1 MCAMYRDIFDMWSSC
16 SYKMTKDLDVCMN
29 PYGKD
34 AYGNYRIGDNTTR
47 KNDEDEDKD
56 KYNRFNPDKLVHP
69 YPDPRYKVGDI
80 NMWCLEDGTITVGRI
95 VRVYPASDVVSGEHI
110 NRYAINVLSG
120 NICSNNEIYVT
131 ENMAI
136 EGLDA
141 DAYGDAHKIG
151 ECRYFNPLNTN
162 SDKPVNTDF
171 KCDIDDLKTDIN
183 DLRTDVKSL
192 LESQYK
198 IHSKCN
204 KIEGDLMVAKQSE
217 LGLSIDSAL
226 TADIKDIKESRDR
239 LDCNVNYCVD
249 KLDTIQEELNEVDNK
264 AKQASKLSK
273 LSFLGNLAKF
283 L

>member
-1 MCAMYRDIFDMWSSC
+1 MYGNIFDMWSSC

-34 AYGNYRIGDNTTR
+34 AYGNYRIGDNNYK
-47 KNDEDEDKD
+47 KN
-56 KYNRFNPDKLVHP
+56 NNPDKLVHP

-80 NMWCLEDGTITVGRI
+80 NMWCLEDGTIVVGRI

-110 NRYAINVLSG
+110 NQYAINVLSG

-198 IHSKCN
+198 I
-204 KIEGDLMVAKQSE
+204 EGDLRVAKQPE
-217 LGLSIDSAL
+217 IGLSIDDAVISDMA
-226 TADIKDIKESRDR
+226 TSVIRGIKESGAR
-239 LDCNVNYCVD
+239 LDSTVNYCVD
-249 KLDTIQEELNEVDNK
+249 RIDTIQTELNEVDNK
-264 AKQASKLSK
+264 TKQASKLSK

>member
-1 MCAMYRDIFDMWSSC
+1 MYRDIFDMWSSC
-16 SYKMTKDLDVCMN
+16 SYKMTKDLDVSMN

-34 AYGNYRIGDNTTR
+34 AYGNYRIVDNTTR
-47 KNDEDEDKD
+47 KNDEDKGKD
-56 KYNRFNPDKLVHP
+56 KYNRFNPDKLVHS
-69 YPDPRYKVGDI
+69 YPDPHYKVGDI
-80 NMWCLEDGTITVGRI
+80 NLWCLEDGTIVVGRI
-95 VRVYPASDVVSGEHI
+95 VRVYPASDVVSSEHI

-141 DAYGDAHKIG
+141 DAYGDAYKIG
-151 ECRYFNPLNTN
+151 ECNG
-162 SDKPVNTDF
+162 VNTDF

-183 DLRTDVKSL
+183 DLRTDVNSL
-192 LESQYK
+192 LENQY
-198 IHSKCN
+198 
-204 KIEGDLMVAKQSE
+204 KIEGDLMVAKQPE
-217 LGLSIDSAL
+217 IGLSIDDAVTSDL
-226 TADIKDIKESRDR
+226 RDIKESGAR
-239 LDCNVNYCVD
+239 LDCTVNYCVD